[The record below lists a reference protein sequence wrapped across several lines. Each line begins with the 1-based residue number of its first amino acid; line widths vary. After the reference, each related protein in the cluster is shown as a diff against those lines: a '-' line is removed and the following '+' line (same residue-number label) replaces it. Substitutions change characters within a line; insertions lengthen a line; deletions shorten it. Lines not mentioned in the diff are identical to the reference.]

1 VHGLEWARHGSPS
14 STQRLDP
21 PLFSRAVQKDALRYA
36 EGAVPPAPSPLLP
49 LSPRRLL
56 FLLGV
61 VTVVVLAYLLRGVLV
76 PLFFAFLL
84 AYALDPIVDRLE
96 ALRVPRTVGA
106 LLVMVIMCGVTVTAL
121 VLAVPYVIDEF
132 RLAGEQFPE
141 QMRALKERLDPWVW
155 QVFHINLPHTWG
167 ELASKI
173 AEEIRARTPD
183 FIQGSMVALF
193 GTLNVIL
200 IVVATLIVP
209 VFALYLLIDF
219 DRNVERAKWLIPRRW
234 APVVGSIAAEI
245 HRTLGGY
252 VRGQLTACFVLS
264 LLYAAGLKIAGVR
277 LAAPIGFMTGMLAF
291 VPYIGFSIG
300 MSMALAM
307 AILGW
312 QGPNHILAV
321 LSVMLLVQVL
331 DGMVI
336 TPRIVGKSVG
346 LRPIEVL
353 LTMMA
358 AATLFGFLGVLLAV
372 PLGAVVKILVG
383 RAMSVYLDSD
393 FYRRPPESI
402 TEMSRESMAELS
414 EIKKGSALPS
424 HTGS

>member
-1 VHGLEWARHGSPS
+1 ML
-14 STQRLDP
+14 T
-21 PLFSRAVQKDALRYA
+21 
-36 EGAVPPAPSPLLP
+36 
-49 LSPRRLL
+49 
-56 FLLGV
+56 
-61 VTVVVLAYLLRGVLV
+61 YLLRGVLV

-84 AYALDPIVDRLE
+84 AYALDPFVDRLE
-96 ALRVPRTVGA
+96 ALKVPRTVGA
-106 LLVMVIMCGVTVTAL
+106 VLVLVAISAATITAL

-132 RLAGEQFPE
+132 RLAGEQLPE
-141 QMRALKERLDPWVW
+141 QLRALKERFDPWVW

-173 AEEIRARTPD
+173 ADEMKARTPD
-183 FIQGSMVALF
+183 LVQGSIVALF

-200 IVVATLIVP
+200 IVVATLIIP

-219 DRNVERAKWLIPRRW
+219 DRNVERAKWLVPRRW
-234 APVVGSIAAEI
+234 APTVGSVALEV

-264 LLYAAGLKIAGVR
+264 LLYSAGLMLAGVR
-277 LAAPIGFMTGMLAF
+277 LAVPIGFFTGMLAF
-291 VPYIGFSIG
+291 VPYIGFGIG
-300 MSMALAM
+300 LSMSVTMALLA
-307 AILGW
+307 W
-312 QGPNHILAV
+312 QGVNHLVAV
-321 LSVMLLVQVL
+321 VSVMLMVQVA
-331 DGMVI
+331 DGMLI

-383 RAMSVYLDSD
+383 RATSIYLESD
-393 FYRRPPESI
+393 FYRRPPEAPI
-402 TEMSRESMAELS
+402 AEMSDEAMEELS
-414 EIKKGSALPS
+414 EIKKGSVLPS

>member
-1 VHGLEWARHGSPS
+1 VAPS
-14 STQRLDP
+14 SFFP
-21 PLFSRAVQKDALRYA
+21 
-36 EGAVPPAPSPLLP
+36 PSPK
-49 LSPRRLL
+49 RLL
-56 FLLGV
+56 FLLGT
-61 VTVVVLAYLLRGVLV
+61 VTTLLLTYLLRDVLV

-96 ALRVPRTVGA
+96 LLKVPRTVGA
-106 LLVMVIMCGVTVTAL
+106 LLVMVLICGVAVTTL

-141 QMRALKERLDPWVW
+141 QMRALKERIDPWVW

-167 ELASKI
+167 ELASKL
-173 AEEIRARTPD
+173 AEQMRARTPD
-183 FIQGSMVALF
+183 VIQGSTVALF
-193 GTLNVIL
+193 GTLNMIL

-219 DRNVERAKWLIPRRW
+219 DRNVERAKRLIPRRW
-234 APVVGSIAAEI
+234 APTVGEIALEI

-252 VRGQLTACFVLS
+252 VRGQLTACIVLS
-264 LLYAAGLKIAGVR
+264 LLYSAGLMLAGVR
-277 LAAPIGFMTGMLAF
+277 LAAPIGFITGMLAF

-300 MSMALAM
+300 LTMALGM

-312 QGPNHILAV
+312 QGMNHVLAV
-321 LSVMLLVQVL
+321 VSVMLLVQIL
-331 DGMVI
+331 DGMII

-372 PLGAVVKILVG
+372 PLGAVIKILVG
-383 RAMSVYLDSD
+383 RMQTMYFGSD
-393 FYRRPPESI
+393 FYKQPPDDEPLTSMSSESL
-402 TEMSRESMAELS
+402 TELS
-414 EIKKGSALPS
+414 EIKKGSVRPS
-424 HTGS
+424 RIGS

>member
-1 VHGLEWARHGSPS
+1 VSTPPS
-14 STQRLDP
+14 S
-21 PLFSRAVQKDALRYA
+21 LF
-36 EGAVPPAPSPLLP
+36 PPSPK
-49 LSPRRLL
+49 RLL
-56 FLLGV
+56 FLVGV
-61 VTVVVLAYLLRGVLV
+61 VTTVALTYLLRGVLV

-84 AYALDPIVDRLE
+84 AYALDPFVDRLE
-96 ALRVPRTVGA
+96 ALKVPRTLGA
-106 LLVMVIMCGVTVTAL
+106 VLMMVLICGATITAL

-141 QMRALKERLDPWVW
+141 QMRALKERIDPWVW

-173 AEEIRARTPD
+173 ADEMRARTPD
-183 FIQGSMVALF
+183 LIQGSMVALF

-234 APVVGSIAAEI
+234 APIVGSVAAEV

-264 LLYAAGLKIAGVR
+264 LLYSAGLMLAGVR
-277 LAAPIGFMTGMLAF
+277 LAAPIGFITGMLAF
-291 VPYIGFSIG
+291 VPYIGFG
-300 MSMALAM
+300 FGLSMALGM
-307 AILGW
+307 AVLGW
-312 QGPNHILAV
+312 QGMNHVFAV
-321 LSVMLLVQVL
+321 ISAMLLVQLL
-331 DGMVI
+331 DAMVI

-372 PLGAVVKILVG
+372 PLGAVIKILVG
-383 RAMSVYLDSD
+383 RATTLYLGSN
-393 FYRRPPESI
+393 FYLRPPDEPVAS
-402 TEMSRESMAELS
+402 MSGEAMAELS
-414 EIKKGSALPS
+414 EIKKGSVLPS
-424 HTGS
+424 RTRS

>member
-1 VHGLEWARHGSPS
+1 MLKAVSGTSHS
-14 STQRLDP
+14 
-21 PLFSRAVQKDALRYA
+21 LF
-36 EGAVPPAPSPLLP
+36 PM
-49 LSPRRLL
+49 SPRRMLL
-56 FLLGV
+56 VVGV
-61 VTVVVLAYLLRGVLV
+61 VTLLVLTYLLRDVLI

-84 AYALDPIVDRLE
+84 AYALDPFVDRLE
-96 ALRVPRTVGA
+96 AVKVPRTIGA
-106 LLVMVIMCGVTVTAL
+106 LLVMIVICGSTITAL

-132 RLAGEQFPE
+132 RLAGEQLPE
-141 QMRALKERLDPWVW
+141 QLRALKERIDPWVW

-173 AEEIRARTPD
+173 AEEMRARTPD
-183 FIQGSMVALF
+183 LVQGSMVALF

-200 IVVATLIVP
+200 IIVATLIVP
-209 VFALYLLIDF
+209 VFSLYLLIDF

-234 APVVGSIAAEI
+234 APLVGSIAAEI
-245 HRTLGGY
+245 HRALGGY
-252 VRGQLTACFVLS
+252 VRGQLTACLVLS
-264 LLYAAGLKIAGVR
+264 LLYSAGLMLAGVR

-291 VPYIGFSIG
+291 VPYVGFGFGLS
-300 MSMALAM
+300 MSVGMALLA
-307 AILGW
+307 W
-312 QGPNHILAV
+312 QGTNHLLAV
-321 LSVMLLVQVL
+321 ISVMLMVQLL
-331 DGMVI
+331 DAMII

-383 RAMSVYLDSD
+383 RVTTIYLASD
-393 FYRRPPESI
+393 FYRHPPEAAALD
-402 TEMSRESMAELS
+402 MSPESLAELS

-424 HTGS
+424 RTRS

>member
-1 VHGLEWARHGSPS
+1 
-14 STQRLDP
+14 
-21 PLFSRAVQKDALRYA
+21 
-36 EGAVPPAPSPLLP
+36 
-49 LSPRRLL
+49 
-56 FLLGV
+56 
-61 VTVVVLAYLLRGVLV
+61 
-76 PLFFAFLL
+76 
-84 AYALDPIVDRLE
+84 
-96 ALRVPRTVGA
+96 
-106 LLVMVIMCGVTVTAL
+106 VTAL

-141 QMRALKERLDPWVW
+141 QMRALKERIDPWVW

-173 AEEIRARTPD
+173 AEQMRARTPD
-183 FIQGSMVALF
+183 LLQGSMVALF

-219 DRNVERAKWLIPRRW
+219 DRNVERARKLIPRRW
-234 APVVGSIAAEI
+234 APLVGSIALEV

-252 VRGQLTACFVLS
+252 VRGQMTACIVLS
-264 LLYAAGLKIAGVR
+264 LLYSAGLMLAGVR
-277 LAAPIGFMTGMLAF
+277 LAAPIGFITGMLAF
-291 VPYIGFSIG
+291 VPYIGFGIG
-300 MSMALAM
+300 LSMALGM
-307 AILGW
+307 AVLGW
-312 QGPNHILAV
+312 QGMNHLLAV
-321 LSVMLLVQVL
+321 GSVMLMVQVL
-331 DGMVI
+331 DGMII

-383 RAMSVYLDSD
+383 RLTKVYYGSEFYKQPPDEVESVPSMSS
-393 FYRRPPESI
+393 ESL
-402 TEMSRESMAELS
+402 AELS
-414 EIKKGSALPS
+414 EIKKGSVRPS
-424 HTGS
+424 RIGS